1 MSGSSASAAS
11 PPLLE
16 MRGITKAFL
25 GSVVLSEVDLSCAAG
40 EVHAVVGENGAGK
53 STLMKVLAG
62 AHQPDGGEVLIDGTA
77 RSFHHP
83 VDAQAAGVAIIYQD
97 FNLLPE
103 RSVAENVFVGR
114 EPARLGLVDRR
125 RMEADTARLLAEM
138 DVASFSPRTRVGDL
152 SVAQQQIVELVK
164 ARSLDAR
171 ILVMDEPT
179 AALADEEATALLAL
193 VRRLRDDG
201 LAVLYISHRMP
212 EVFAVADRV
221 TVLKDGRL
229 VETLPIASTT
239 PGQLVTRMVGRELD
253 GYVPPRAEASELG
266 DVRLAVRGGGNRS
279 LDGIDLEVRAGEVV
293 GIGGLQGAGRT
304 ELARAIFGTDPF
316 TRGTVEI
323 DGVVVRARTPRDGIA
338 AGLGFLTED
347 RKDEGLA
354 LAQSVR
360 DNALLG
366 LRSIGGRHG
375 RRRRRL
381 LDPTPEP
388 AGNGTPEP
396 APEGGAMR
404 PQTGAGSHRDG
415 HNGSARR
422 GRNALVESLARSTE
436 LRARSLDQEVRF
448 LSGGNQQKVVLA
460 KWLALEPGVL
470 LFDEPT
476 RGIDVGAK
484 AAIHELMRDLARSGR
499 AVVMISSEL
508 PELIGMS
515 DRILVMREGR
525 IAGELP
531 GGATEQQVI
540 ALAAAPDPEVAAE
553 PAAEVAAEPVDVAE
567 DGT

>member
-1 MSGSSASAAS
+1 MASST

-25 GSVVLSEVDLSCAAG
+25 GSVVLSEVDLTCTAG

-62 AHQPDGGEVLIDGTA
+62 AYQPDAGEVLIDGEP

-83 VDAQAAGVAIIYQD
+83 VQAQAAGVAIIYQE

-103 RSVAENVFVGR
+103 RTVAENVFVGR
-114 EPARLGLVDRR
+114 EPARLGVVDRR
-125 RMEADTARLLAEM
+125 RMEADTARLLGDLGER
-138 DVASFSPRTRVGDL
+138 SFSPRSRVGDL
-152 SVAQQQIVELVK
+152 SVAQQQVVEVVK
-164 ARSLDAR
+164 ARSFDAR

-179 AALADEEATALLAL
+179 ASLADEEATALLDL
-193 VRRLRDDG
+193 VRRLRDG
-201 LAVLYISHRMP
+201 GMAVLYISHRMP

-221 TVLKDGRL
+221 TVLKDGHR
-229 VETLPIASTT
+229 VDTVAVGDTT
-239 PGQLVTRMVGRELD
+239 PSQLVARMVGRELD
-253 GYVPPRAEASELG
+253 GYVPPRATDAELG
-266 DVRLAVRGGGNRS
+266 AVRLAVRGGGNRA

-293 GIGGLQGAGRT
+293 GVGGLQGAGRT
-304 ELARAIFGTDPF
+304 ELARAIFGVDPF
-316 TRGTVEI
+316 TRGTVEV
-323 DGVVVRARTPRDGIA
+323 DGVAARTRSPRDGIS

-347 RKDEGLA
+347 RKEEGLA
-354 LAQSVR
+354 LGQSVR

-366 LRSIGGRHG
+366 LRAVARP
-375 RRRRRL
+375 RRR
-381 LDPTPEP
+381 
-388 AGNGTPEP
+388 AG
-396 APEGGAMR
+396 
-404 PQTGAGSHRDG
+404 RDG
-415 HNGSARR
+415 
-422 GRNALVESLARSTE
+422 LIEELAGATE

-460 KWLALEPGVL
+460 KWLALDPGVL

-484 AAIHELMRDLARSGR
+484 AAIHELMRGLARSGK

-515 DRILVMREGR
+515 DRIVVMREGR

-531 GGATEQQVI
+531 GGATEHEVI
-540 ALAAAPDPEVAAE
+540 ALAAGSDPVLAHEGDD
-553 PAAEVAAEPVDVAE
+553 P
-567 DGT
+567 

>member
-1 MSGSSASAAS
+1 MPGSSASAVSA
-11 PPLLE
+11 PLLE

-62 AHQPDGGEVLIDGTA
+62 AHQPDGGEVLIDGVPRT
-77 RSFHHP
+77 FHHP

-97 FNLLPE
+97 FNLLSE
-103 RSVAENVFVGR
+103 RTVAENVFVGR
-114 EPARLGLVDRR
+114 EPARFGLVDRR

-179 AALADEEATALLAL
+179 AALADEEASALLSL

-229 VETLPIASTT
+229 VETLPLSATT
-239 PGQLVTRMVGRELD
+239 PGQLVTKMVGRELD
-253 GYVPPRAEASELG
+253 GYVPPRAVASELG

-279 LDGIDLEVRAGEVV
+279 LDGIDLEVRAGEIV
-293 GIGGLQGAGRT
+293 GVGGLQGAGRT

-316 TRGTVEI
+316 TRGTVEV
-323 DGVVVRARTPRDGIA
+323 DGTVRRARSPRDGIA

-366 LRSIGGRHG
+366 LRSIGGR
-375 RRRRRL
+375 
-381 LDPTPEP
+381 
-388 AGNGTPEP
+388 
-396 APEGGAMR
+396 
-404 PQTGAGSHRDG
+404 Q
-415 HNGSARR
+415 GSARR

-531 GGATEQQVI
+531 GGATEHEVI
-540 ALAAAPDPEVAAE
+540 ALAAAPDPESPPAD
-553 PAAEVAAEPVDVAE
+553 PAAGPATGETGPGDAAG